1 MEWQILVALVIVVP
15 LILFPVAFIWYV
27 NIGGLHIML
36 RERRKKKAAAK
47 ERSREIKEEQAVVT
61 VATAQERGERRLMV
75 LLPTGK
81 RVRWGIGLTL
91 GLPILIALLPLFPVA
106 FVWYV
111 NASGL
116 YQVLRDTR
124 QRQKQRA
131 AAVWAAEGIART
143 KSTAVKDRKT
153 EEGVAAPAAQ
163 QT

>member
-1 MEWQILVALVIVVP
+1 MEWQIIVVLAVVVP

-27 NIGGLHIML
+27 NIGGLTIML
-36 RERRKKKAAAK
+36 RERRSKKAAAK
-47 ERSREIKEEQAVVT
+47 ERMGEIAEEQAVVK
-61 VATAQERGERRLMV
+61 VATAQERGERRMRV
-75 LLPTGK
+75 LTPAGK
-81 RVRWGIGLTL
+81 RAQWAIGLTL
-91 GLPILIALLPLFPVA
+91 GLPVIIALLPLFPVA
-106 FVWYV
+106 FIWYI

-131 AAVWAAEGIART
+131 EAVRAAEGIART
-143 KSTAVKDRKT
+143 KITAVKDRKT

>member
-1 MEWQILVALVIVVP
+1 
-15 LILFPVAFIWYV
+15 
-27 NIGGLHIML
+27 
-36 RERRKKKAAAK
+36 
-47 ERSREIKEEQAVVT
+47 
-61 VATAQERGERRLMV
+61 MV